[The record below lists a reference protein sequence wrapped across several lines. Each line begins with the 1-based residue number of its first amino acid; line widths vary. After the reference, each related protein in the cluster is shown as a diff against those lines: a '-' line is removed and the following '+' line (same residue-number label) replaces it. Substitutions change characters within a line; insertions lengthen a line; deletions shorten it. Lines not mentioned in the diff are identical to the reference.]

1 MVSSFILSLFK
12 LFCYIFRNNYRVYSK
27 RLLNTSTVAYAT
39 SIESGAKGEGLVIRP
54 RSNLRFTWLN
64 CYSLVAI
71 ANQKNHQ
78 LAVFFFRSVQ
88 TSNPDLLTFF
98 TLKNEQ

>member
-1 MVSSFILSLFK
+1 MTGFLGGLFGVQK
-12 LFCYIFRNNYRVYSK
+12 NNRE
-27 RLLNTSTVAYAT
+27 L
-39 SIESGAKGEGLVIRP
+39 IRP
-54 RSNLRFTWLN
+54 KMMTELQGNTVRKWWLN

-78 LAVFFFRSVQ
+78 LAVSLFRSVQ

>member
-1 MVSSFILSLFK
+1 MQ
-12 LFCYIFRNNYRVYSK
+12 RNRNGSE
-27 RLLNTSTVAYAT
+27 RLQERAGGSGKTVR
-39 SIESGAKGEGLVIRP
+39 KW
-54 RSNLRFTWLN
+54 WLN

-78 LAVFFFRSVQ
+78 LAVSFFRSVQ

>member
-1 MVSSFILSLFK
+1 MPQTQRAAPKAKASLYGPA
-12 LFCYIFRNNYRVYSK
+12 LIVIF
-27 RLLNTSTVAYAT
+27 TQ
-39 SIESGAKGEGLVIRP
+39 
-54 RSNLRFTWLN
+54 LN

-78 LAVFFFRSVQ
+78 LAVSFFRSVQ

>member
-1 MVSSFILSLFK
+1 MQGNENGSE
-12 LFCYIFRNNYRVYSK
+12 
-27 RLLNTSTVAYAT
+27 RLQERTD
-39 SIESGAKGEGLVIRP
+39 GP
-54 RSNLRFTWLN
+54 RKAVRKWWLN

>member
-1 MVSSFILSLFK
+1 MQRKGNDSGRFQ
-12 LFCYIFRNNYRVYSK
+12 K
-27 RLLNTSTVAYAT
+27 RTDNPKKAVR
-39 SIESGAKGEGLVIRP
+39 KW
-54 RSNLRFTWLN
+54 WLN

-78 LAVFFFRSVQ
+78 LAVSFFRSVQ